1 MSEEVANTEADY
13 GFAAPDDGP
22 IAYLA
27 RIRDYYL
34 TLGFGAPYRWAQYTD
49 VPFQALPKPLS
60 QSTVAIVTTAAP
72 YQPDKGDQGP
82 GAPYNAS
89 AKFYRVYDAPTA
101 FDPDLRIAHI
111 GYDRQHTSATD
122 QNTWFPLPALRR
134 ALAAGRIGRIA
145 ARFFGAP
152 TNRSQ
157 RVTLDTDCREILARC
172 REDAVD
178 CALLVAT

>member
-101 FDPDLRIAHI
+101 LIRTCGSRI
-111 GYDRQHTSATD
+111 SAMTA
-122 QNTWFPLPALRR
+122 NTPRLPIKTPGSRYRR
-134 ALAAGRIGRIA
+134 CA
-145 ARFFGAP
+145 ARWRQDESAALPHVSSVRRP
-152 TNRSQ
+152 T
-157 RVTLDTDCREILARC
+157 ARNAS
-172 REDAVD
+172 R
-178 CALLVAT
+178 